1 MSATGT
7 DTLSCAVPQCPHTL
21 HTHYVC
27 LGEVLVECGSEWRT
41 VDMLSYILSLCVLY
55 GV

>member
-7 DTLSCAVPQCPHTL
+7 DTLSCAVPQCPHAH
-21 HTHYVC
+21 HTRYVC